1 MLTRGRYG
9 LVVEGKADLTGQLG
23 QQLFFELIGGLCRS
37 VSPSRGWQSFPP
49 SLSCARAVRTLLRS
63 IGANLTGN
71 RRGSFTAG
79 GRRDSGIR
87 DLIVSLR
94 IAARTR
100 VGTREMLR
108 RLSLELLVI
117 SMDNRGKIVD
127 GDVNAGVRDSSKG

>member
-9 LVVEGKADLTGQLG
+9 LIVEGKADLTGQLG

-37 VSPSRGWQSFPP
+37 VSPSRGWQPFPP

-71 RRGSFTAG
+71 RRGSFTG
-79 GRRDSGIR
+79 GRRSSGIQ

-108 RLSLELLVI
+108 RWSLELLVI